1 MDFFSVRHMRAP
13 DLTKYWVAGFAPWGK
28 PITVPWWCVK
38 RLVELFDYSL
48 KPVGFI
54 LLLPALAAVL
64 ALWQGGDLLGGAGRG
79 GGGMRSRSVGVLLL
93 LPVGLAVVA
102 GGMRAYPFEASR
114 TTIYLLPGV
123 FLLSGVGLGVIGRL
137 AVRWG
142 WAVAVAVVAIG
153 ALGAGR
159 GFCEDYTRPF
169 STRLT
174 RPAVEFVWAHRAA
187 WEPVWVTP
195 TSGAIVE
202 VYWWG
207 RDREGVTFYPGTRGR
222 PSDEK
227 SFWVVGS
234 FDAVDG
240 IKDADPAFLD
250 PLGEWDRATSSE
262 GKGWIARHYL
272 RGVSGGVTGGIG
284 GASAG
289 LSGELTGGG
298 NPAGKPAPA
307 VGATRPGQ

>member
-1 MDFFSVRHMRAP
+1 
-13 DLTKYWVAGFAPWGK
+13 
-28 PITVPWWCVK
+28 
-38 RLVELFDYSL
+38 
-48 KPVGFI
+48 
-54 LLLPALAAVL
+54 
-64 ALWQGGDLLGGAGRG
+64 
-79 GGGMRSRSVGVLLL
+79 
-93 LPVGLAVVA
+93 
-102 GGMRAYPFEASR
+102 
-114 TTIYLLPGV
+114 
-123 FLLSGVGLGVIGRL
+123 
-137 AVRWG
+137 
-142 WAVAVAVVAIG
+142 
-153 ALGAGR
+153 
-159 GFCEDYTRPF
+159 
-169 STRLT
+169 
-174 RPAVEFVWAHRAA
+174 VEFVWAHRAA